1 MKLFK
6 RILLIVGLFSIVAA
20 VFAYSYYK
28 KIFDSNV
35 SLSEASTAI
44 YIPSNSGFGDVLH
57 LLIDKEI
64 IQDSSSFVWVAN
76 QMNYIKSKI
85 PAGKFEIKN
94 QWSNRELISSLRA
107 GLEVPVNVTI
117 NQLHDIE
124 SISSLVSSNLEVD
137 SLKLVQLLSSGA
149 LLENTSLDKANLL
162 SLFIPNTYQ
171 FNWDTDAQEFINRMK
186 KERKKYWN
194 DERLAKASKYNL
206 TEEEVYTLASIVE
219 KETQNNAEKPRLAGV
234 YLNRLEKG
242 ILLQAD
248 PTVVYAL
255 GKKGI
260 RRVLTKHL
268 KTESPYNTY
277 IHAGLPPGPIC
288 MPSMSSIEAV
298 LNAETHNYL
307 FFCAKP
313 DNSGTHAFA
322 ETLRAHNNNANKF
335 HKWLNER
342 KIFK

>member
-6 RILLIVGLFSIVAA
+6 RILLIIILFTLVAA

-28 KIFDSNV
+28 KIFDPNV
-35 SLSEASTAI
+35 NLTTESTSI
-44 YIPSNSGFGDVLH
+44 YIPAQSGFGDVLQI
-57 LLIDKEI
+57 LMNQKI

-76 QMNYIKSKI
+76 QMNYIKDKI
-85 PAGKFEIKN
+85 PGGKFEIQN
-94 QWSNRELISSLRA
+94 QWSNRDLISSLRA
-107 GLEVPVNVTI
+107 GLEVPINLTI
-117 NQLHDIE
+117 NQLHDVDR
-124 SISSLVSSNLEVD
+124 ISSLVSSHLEAD
-137 SLKLVQLLSSGA
+137 SSKLVKLLESDELLS
-149 LLENTSLDKANLL
+149 NTQVDKANLL

-171 FNWDTDAQEFINRMK
+171 FNWDTDAQGFIDRME
-186 KERKKYWN
+186 KERKKYWTE
-194 DERLAKASKYNL
+194 ERMAKAAKHNL
-206 TEEEVYTLASIVE
+206 SPAEVYTLASIVE
-219 KETQNNAEKPRLAGV
+219 KETQNTAEKPRLAGV
-234 YLNRLEKG
+234 YLNRLDKG

-268 KTESPYNTY
+268 KTPSPYNTY

-288 MPSMSSIEAV
+288 MPSMTSIEAV
-298 LNAETHNYL
+298 LNAETHDYL